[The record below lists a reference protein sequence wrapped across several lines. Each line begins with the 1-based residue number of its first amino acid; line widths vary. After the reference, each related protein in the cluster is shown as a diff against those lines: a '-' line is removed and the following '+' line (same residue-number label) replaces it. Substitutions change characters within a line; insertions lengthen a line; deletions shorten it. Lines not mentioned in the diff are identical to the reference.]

1 MTTQPGYNAVAPQV
15 DLPAM
20 EHEVLAFWRDHGTFE
35 RTLAQTDGSPRWTFY
50 EGPPTANGMPGTHHD
65 HIILFQKIQRLRLAF
80 LFGPFAAQKST
91 SAPRFSTQTP
101 RAGGKLR
108 RTLFICPRRTVKTHR
123 R

>member
-50 EGPPTANGMPGTHHD
+50 EGPPTANGMPGTHHIEARSFKD
-65 HIILFQKIQRLRLAF
+65 IF
-80 LFGPFAAQKST
+80 
-91 SAPRFSTQTP
+91 PRF
-101 RAGGKLR
+101 
-108 RTLFICPRRTVKTHR
+108 KT
-123 R
+123 